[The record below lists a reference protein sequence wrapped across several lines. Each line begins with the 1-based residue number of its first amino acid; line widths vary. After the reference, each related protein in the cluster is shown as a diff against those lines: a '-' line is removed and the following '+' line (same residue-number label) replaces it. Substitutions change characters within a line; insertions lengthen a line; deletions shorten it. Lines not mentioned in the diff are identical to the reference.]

1 MNKVGIVTLNGYF
14 NYGNRLQNYALQEV
28 LKSYENEVETIWIEE
43 EKPNSNNLGLIR
55 KAMGV
60 IKRPTNIIRKIN
72 NIRYLD
78 KLNLER
84 ELRFKVFSEKY
95 IKESSYNITE
105 NHLPDKYL
113 DRYNYFITGS
123 DQVWNPYF
131 TNASPLYFLTFAP
144 TNKRIAYSPSFGIS
158 DIPREHVEDYKK
170 WLSDMSFLSVRE
182 EAGASIIKRLTGR
195 EAPVL
200 ADPTLLLN
208 KDDWLSIAEPAADK
222 PNDDFILTYFLGEIS
237 KDTQKLI
244 NRYRKEYNLKV
255 INLANPKY
263 RDFYLTDP
271 SEFLDY
277 INTAKLFVTDS
288 FHGAVFS
295 ILFET
300 PFVVTDRKGQ
310 LPSMNSRITT
320 LLSTFGLEH
329 RHVNK
334 VNKNE
339 LMNLGFAHIQP
350 ILNEERAKAFEYLNT
365 ALSENKVV
373 G

>member
-1 MNKVGIVTLNGYF
+1 MKKIGIVTLNGYF
-14 NYGNRLQNYALQEV
+14 NYGNRLQNFALQEV
-28 LKSYENEVETIWIEE
+28 LKYHDYEVETVWVKKENNTVNDSNLLRKITRTIM
-43 EKPNSNNLGLIR
+43 KPSTIL
-55 KAMGV
+55 
-60 IKRPTNIIRKIN
+60 RKIN

-78 KLNLER
+78 KLNRNRER
-84 ELRFKVFSEKY
+84 RFKEFSKKYINETSFSITEDYLPEKY
-95 IKESSYNITE
+95 LE
-105 NHLPDKYL
+105 KYE
-113 DRYNYFITGS
+113 YFITGS

-131 TNASPLYFLTFAP
+131 TNASPLFFLTFAP
-144 TNKRIAYSPSFGIS
+144 KNKRIAYSPSFGIS
-158 DIPREHVEDYKK
+158 DIPEEHVEDYKK

-182 EAGASIIKRLTGR
+182 EAGASIIKGLTGR

-208 KDDWLSIAEPAADK
+208 KRDWLSIAKPAADK
-222 PNDDFILTYFLGEIS
+222 PNDDFILTYFLGEIP

-244 NRYRKEYNLKV
+244 NKYRKEYNLTV

-334 VNKNE
+334 INKNE
-339 LMNLGFAHIQP
+339 LMSLNFAHIHP
-350 ILNEERAKAFEYLNT
+350 ILKEERTNAFEYLNT
-365 ALSENKVV
+365 ALSQKKVKS
-373 G
+373 